1 MIRHV
6 ETTVFLGLAVGLH
19 LVLFAGVSLRGTEAG
34 GAGGEEMI
42 TILAASDRIE
52 TMVEE
57 WKRPPEIEIENV
69 EKQLAPTTDVAPL
82 RPMEMTALPPQP
94 DQPNPQQHSGT
105 EQVPMLTALPQ
116 RIETQDVTLPIPV
129 PQKMDPVEKPKKEES
144 RKPPARLTAPTPPK
158 QDDAPAEIAPPASP
172 DPAPEALPQDPSL
185 AGKRPVSRPERLKA
199 RTTPAK
205 APSRTVK
212 KAEKAQSAAR
222 GTAGQR
228 AAGSGGGAVAGSGK
242 AKVTSGATK
251 AKAASLQKVWGAKI
265 RNRVERA
272 KRHPGG
278 RRAGRVTVALS
289 VTRGGKLAGVS
300 VRQSSGNAALDK
312 AAVSAVRRAGRFP
325 KAPDGLTKAAYR
337 FTITMAF
344 N

>member
-1 MIRHV
+1 MVRYV
-6 ETTVFLGLAVGLH
+6 ETAVFLGLAVGLH
-19 LVLFAGVSLRGTEAG
+19 LVLFAGVPPRGTEAG
-34 GAGGEEMI
+34 GAGGEETI
-42 TILAASDRIE
+42 TILAASDRVE
-52 TMVEE
+52 TMVEA

-69 EKQLAPTTDVAPL
+69 EKQLAPTPDVAPP

-94 DQPNPQQHSGT
+94 DQPIPLQHPGA
-105 EQVPMLTALPQ
+105 EQMPMLMALPQ
-116 RIETQDVTLPIPV
+116 RIETRDVTLPMPV
-129 PQKMDPVEKPKKEES
+129 PQKMKPVEKPKEKES
-144 RKPPARLTAPTPPK
+144 RKPPVRLTAPTPPK
-158 QDDAPAEIAPPASP
+158 QDEAPPEIAPPAP
-172 DPAPEALPQDPSL
+172 PEPAPEALPQDPSL
-185 AGKRPVSRPERLKA
+185 AGKRPVSRPERPKKRKEL
-199 RTTPAK
+199 AK
-205 APSRTVK
+205 EPSKTAK
-212 KAEKAQSAAR
+212 KAAKAQSAAR

-228 AAGSGGGAVAGSGK
+228 AAGTGGGAVAGSGK

-251 AKAASLQKVWGAKI
+251 AKVAALQQVWGAKI

-278 RRAGRVTVALS
+278 RKAGRVTVALN

-300 VRQSSGNAALDK
+300 VRKSSGNASLDK

-325 KAPDGLTKAAYR
+325 KAPDGLTKAAYT